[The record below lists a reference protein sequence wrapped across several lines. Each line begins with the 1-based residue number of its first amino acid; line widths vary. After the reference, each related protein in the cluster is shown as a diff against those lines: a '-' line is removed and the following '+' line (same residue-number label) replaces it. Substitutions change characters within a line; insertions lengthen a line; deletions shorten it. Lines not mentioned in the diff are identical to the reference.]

1 MTNLKSVNLVKPT
14 IKLKDEYLSFYQD
27 WKESNE
33 DMVPWVITKD
43 PQDFEGMIEFLLN
56 NEEGINLP
64 EGWVRD
70 STYWLVTES
79 NKIVG
84 AVNIRHQLTE
94 KLLNCG
100 GHIGYGI
107 RPSERQKG
115 YATELLALALEKTK
129 DLGIN
134 KVLVVCDSDNIA
146 SKKTIIKNGGIQ
158 DKDYIEKDGN
168 IINRFWIET

>member
-1 MTNLKSVNLVKPT
+1 MTNLITVNLVKPT
-14 IKLKDEYLSFYQD
+14 IKLKDEYLSFYQE

-33 DMVPWVITKD
+33 DMLPWVITKD
-43 PQDFEGMIEFLLN
+43 PQDFEGMIEFLIN
-56 NEEGINLP
+56 NEKGVNLP

-79 NKIVG
+79 NRIVG

-115 YATELLALALEKTK
+115 YATELLALALEKIK
-129 DLGIN
+129 YLGIN

-146 SKKTIIKNGGIQ
+146 SKRTIIKNGGVQ

-168 IINRFWIET
+168 IINRFWIEA

>member
-1 MTNLKSVNLVKPT
+1 MNNLNLVKPT
-14 IKLKDEYLSFYQD
+14 IKLKDEYLSFYQE

-43 PQDFEGMIEFLLN
+43 PQNFEGMIEFLIN

-79 NKIVG
+79 NEIVG

-107 RPSERQKG
+107 RPSKRKKG
-115 YATELLALALEKTK
+115 YATELLALALVKTK

-146 SKKTIIKNGGIQ
+146 SKRTIIKNGGIQ

-168 IINRFWIET
+168 IINRFWIEI